1 MPILIVGEA
10 YAPGL
15 QADVAKHLCT
25 QFIAR
30 SQPHLGRHFI
40 WSSGSPLQLCV
51 LLCPNLRSMT
61 PGFLSSA
68 IKQHVRRLSP
78 ALTTVLINSYRT
90 EAYLFVDGDVIKS
103 RSSFHADV
111 CHCHNSNNQKAKC
124 NCQPGMVC
132 RQCRWYGAYQTRSW
146 FSILQAYY
154 KEEGDHLYRYIRSDW
169 LQKQVRAVYKNR

>member
-78 ALTTVLINSYRT
+78 PLTTVLINSYRT

-103 RSSFHADV
+103 REGTIQGDPLFTPMYAIATIPIIKRLNATVNQVWYADNV
-111 CHCHNSNNQKAKC
+111 A
-124 NCQPGMVC
+124 GMGHI
-132 RQCRWYGAYQTRSW
+132 RLAHGSAYCKLITKKRV
-146 FSILQAYY
+146 IT
-154 KEEGDHLYRYIRSDW
+154 YIGT
-169 LQKQVRAVYKNR
+169 